1 MKKALCTLSLVL
13 SFCFSLWA
21 GTVMTDFKNMSS
33 YDFTGWELS
42 QTDQDEGTTNPGRRF
57 MDDGDAVTSPCFEG
71 CVVLVSLDAKCVNM
85 NQGAPSSLTI
95 LARCSPTDDW
105 RVAAVLNFQ
114 TAGATNAVFSLARA
128 DDFRQFRL
136 RFDKVSGTMR
146 LMTFA
151 ATWRGDGEI
160 DAPSDMVASQSPD
173 GSLHATWPAVDGADG
188 YKVYLWR
195 EEWKPWTGTPL
206 WGETFAG
213 CVNTGKNPK
222 ALEGEDLDAVADQP
236 GWRGENLS
244 LAAESADMIQINKA
258 SSTTG
263 WLESAA
269 LPRMSGVTLVV
280 RARAHTMQSDHVM
293 PVYLVHEG
301 VTNDCAQFELTD
313 EMKDYA
319 KAGLDIAEGDRLLLR
334 SFVVGSQRR
343 VLLDAVHFVGDD
355 YEAGHV
361 VTNWVVAGE
370 SVTTSE
376 WTATG
381 LEAEGQYRFAV
392 RAVMGVNES
401 EMSESVPVTLLPQED
416 VVAGAVALSTL
427 ATVDG
432 RRMWYEDFSVFTNI
446 YPKSDNVA
454 SWTNGVTV
462 PHWQLYVGDAAPET
476 LSRNFGTATA
486 SDFYAYWATNKVSD
500 TYSLGTLTSGDRAD
514 LVYGVAFRND
524 TMGDVRQVRVR
535 YDGLQFGFKNNVEQ
549 SLQCECL
556 VTNEEVSVVASGDWR
571 ACDALRFTTPVVGGG
586 GLESGKD
593 LPVRRAY
600 SADDLGVRV
609 PRGGYLLI
617 RWRRTKT
624 TSAAAMA
631 IDNVEMAFESA
642 IQPTVMIL
650 R

>member
-1 MKKALCTLSLVL
+1 
-13 SFCFSLWA
+13 
-21 GTVMTDFKNMSS
+21 MTDFKNMSS

-222 ALEGEDLDAVADQP
+222 ALEGEELDAAADKQ
-236 GWRGENLS
+236 GWRGEYVYLPV
-244 LAAESADMIQINKA
+244 ESADMLQINKA
-258 SSTTG
+258 DSSVG
-263 WLESAA
+263 WLESPA
-269 LPRMSGVTLVV
+269 LSQMEGVTLVV
-280 RARAHTMQSDHVM
+280 RARAHTMQPDHVM
-293 PVYLVHEG
+293 PVYLVRGG

-319 KAGLDIAEGDRLLLR
+319 KTGLDIAEGDRLLLR

-361 VTNWVVAGE
+361 VTNWVVEGE
-370 SVTTSE
+370 SVTTPE

-381 LEAEGQYRFAV
+381 REVEGEYRFAV
-392 RAVMGVNES
+392 RAVMGANES
-401 EMSESVPVTLLPQED
+401 EMSEPVPMTPLPQED
-416 VVAGAVALSTL
+416 VIGGAVALSTL
-427 ATVDG
+427 AMAEG
-432 RRMWYEDFSVFTNI
+432 RRMWREDFSVFTNI

-462 PHWQLYVGDAAPET
+462 PYWQLYVGDAAPET
-476 LSRNFGTATA
+476 LSRNFGATMA

-500 TYSLGTLTSGDRAD
+500 TYSLGTLTSGDKAD
-514 LVYGVAFRND
+514 LVYGVAFHND
-524 TMGDVRQVRVR
+524 TSYDVRRIALR
-535 YDGLQFGFKNNVEQ
+535 YDGVQFSFKNRSEQ
-549 SLQCECL
+549 ILLCECL
-556 VTNEEVSVVASGDWR
+556 VTNRLVSVATAGDWR
-571 ACDALRFTTPVVGGG
+571 PCTAAYFRTPVIGGTEDAEG
-586 GLESGKD
+586 REP
-593 LPVRRAY
+593 PV
-600 SADDLGVRV
+600 STPCSMDDLGVRV
-609 PRGGYLLI
+609 PRGNWALI

-624 TSAAAMA
+624 TSAAALA
-631 IDNVEMAFESA
+631 IDNVEVAFESA
-642 IQPTVMIL
+642 IQPTVVIF